1 MKLILFIGH
10 HKAGSTALQAAL
22 ARNCRALLRHDVL
35 YPAVDSSGLAMLA
48 GFASGR
54 IGAMQRRTWPIP
66 LNYREGHNAL
76 AFRMWSPN
84 GVPDIHLPLPGK
96 DEIGRTITAQIE
108 AFRPKT
114 MVLAAEVFSNFGARG
129 TDLIRELVGMFPQID
144 DIHVIASLRRVDD
157 YLVSWYGQRLKFGT
171 ILKPLADTVPRHYQR
186 GVHFD
191 YRLMLEPWMT
201 ALPEARF
208 TIQSYDEVL
217 AQGGSVKNFFKL
229 AGLKPPPPWQ
239 TSRRLN
245 TSVHPG
251 LIEFIRRANIQLSR
265 QDALRFREIVSKI
278 ALNDALPPAKE
289 IEMFGPVARAK
300 MLRVFAPI
308 HDWLSEVTGH
318 QAFFPDIDALGHCR
332 AIPEHALW
340 DRLKTQLLSRSAL
353 REDTVL
359 SPFLDGITFL
369 PNIPNLSSE

>member
-22 ARNCRALLRHDVL
+22 ARNCRALLRQDVL
-35 YPAVDSSGLAMLA
+35 YPAVESSGLAMLA

-54 IGAMQRRTWPIP
+54 IGTMERRTWPIP

-76 AFRMWSPN
+76 AFRMWSPD
-84 GVPDIHLPLPGK
+84 GVPDIHMPLPDK
-96 DEIGRTITAQIE
+96 EEIARTIAAQIE
-108 AFRPKT
+108 AFRPKAV
-114 MVLAAEVFSNFGARG
+114 VLAAEVFSNFGARG
-129 TDLIRELVGMFPQID
+129 TDLIRELVAMFPQID

-171 ILKPLADTVPRHYQR
+171 ILKPLADTVPRHYQK

-229 AGLKPPPPWQ
+229 AGLKTPPPWQ
-239 TSRRLN
+239 ASRRLN
-245 TSVHPG
+245 TSVHPAM
-251 LIEFIRRANIQLSR
+251 IEFIRRANIQLSR
-265 QDALRFREIVSKI
+265 EDARRFRTIVSKI

-289 IEMFGPVARAK
+289 VEMFGPVARAK
-300 MLRVFAPI
+300 MLRVFVPI
-308 HDWLSEVTGH
+308 HDWLSEVTGR
-318 QAFFPDIDALGHCR
+318 QAFFPDLDALGRCR

-340 DRLKTQLLSRSAL
+340 EEVKIRLLSQPDL
-353 REDTVL
+353 RRDEVL
-359 SPFLDGITFL
+359 SPFLEEITL
-369 PNIPNLSSE
+369 IPHQPSE